1 MHAVFTACMYFEHLI
16 SPQNSE
22 GRKEMLKKIWDHLEE
37 YFLIPTL
44 IFSVMLIFAQ
54 VVMRYVFS
62 NSLSWSEELARY
74 LFLWQS
80 WIGVSYGVK
89 KNMHLRI
96 LILPGKLKGRA
107 KDILEIIVNTI
118 WFAFGTFMIFK
129 GFELAMMIASRGQ
142 ASAAL
147 RLPMQIAYLS
157 VPVGCLLMN
166 LRLIE
171 STVMTIRGQGRG
183 EATSDGI

>member
-1 MHAVFTACMYFEHLI
+1 
-16 SPQNSE
+16 
-22 GRKEMLKKIWDHLEE
+22 MLKKIWDHLEE

-44 IFSVMLIFAQ
+44 TFSVLLIFAQ
-54 VVMRYVFS
+54 VIMRYVFS
-62 NSLSWSEELARY
+62 NSLTWSEELARY

-96 LILPGKLKGRA
+96 LIVPGKLKGKA
-107 KDILEIIVNTI
+107 KDILEAVVNTV
-118 WFAFGTFMIFK
+118 WFIFGAFMVIK

-142 ASAAL
+142 ESAAL
-147 RLPMQIAYLS
+147 GLPMQIAYLS
-157 VPVGCLLMN
+157 VPVGCLLMDI
-166 LRLIE
+166 RLIE
-171 STVMTIRGQGRG
+171 STVLALRGKQRT

>member
-1 MHAVFTACMYFEHLI
+1 
-16 SPQNSE
+16 
-22 GRKEMLKKIWDHLEE
+22 MLKKLWDHLEE
-37 YFLIPTL
+37 YFLIPSLVFSVLL
-44 IFSVMLIFAQ
+44 IFTQ

-96 LILPGKLKGRA
+96 LILPGKLKGKA
-107 KDILEIIVNTI
+107 KVALETVVNTI
-118 WFAFGTFMIFK
+118 WFAFGVFMVFK

-142 ASAAL
+142 ESAAL
-147 RLPMQIAYLS
+147 GLPMQIAYLS
-157 VPVGCLLMN
+157 VPVGCLIMN

-171 STVMTIRGQGRG
+171 STVLILKGQKRG